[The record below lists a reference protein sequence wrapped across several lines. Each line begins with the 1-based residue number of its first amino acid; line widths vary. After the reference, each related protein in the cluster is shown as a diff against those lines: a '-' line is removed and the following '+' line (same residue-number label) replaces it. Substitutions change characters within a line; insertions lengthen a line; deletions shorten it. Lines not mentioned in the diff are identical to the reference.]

1 MTPSPP
7 DFTTLNETE
16 LARLDALLASANEK
30 WPSFYAN
37 RQRPCPFFV
46 DAPDENLAGWLDAG
60 RIAPGLAID
69 LGCGHGRNALHLA
82 GKGFRVRAVDF
93 SESAIAWARER
104 VAASG
109 QRVEIIQASVFE
121 FPFEEGTADLVYDG
135 GCFHHLAPHRRHQY
149 MARVARML
157 RPGGHFGLVC
167 FAPSGGSGFND
178 AEVYEKNSLGGGLG
192 YDERRLRE
200 LWSPWLEIE
209 AIAPMREMPASS
221 QLFGKDFLMTML
233 ARKK

>member
-1 MTPSPP
+1 MTLLPP
-7 DFTTLNETE
+7 DFANLHETE
-16 LARLDALLASANEK
+16 LARLDALLAGSHEK

-46 DAPDENLAGWLDAG
+46 DAPDENLAAWLDAG

-109 QRVEIIQASVFE
+109 RPVEVIQASVFE
-121 FPFEEGTADLVYDG
+121 FPFEEGAADLVYDG

-149 MARVARML
+149 MARVASML
-157 RPGGHFGLVC
+157 RPGGCFGLVC
-167 FAPSGGSGFND
+167 FSPSGGGGFSD
-178 AEVYEKNSLGGGLG
+178 AEVYEKTAWAADWGTTNG
-192 YDERRLRE
+192 
-200 LWSPWLEIE
+200 
-209 AIAPMREMPASS
+209 ACASC
-221 QLFGKDFLMTML
+221 G
-233 ARKK
+233 RHGWR